1 MGTLRAELLLGHREE
16 WANGQP
22 TEEEIEVEK
31 RRAPFVP
38 HLRAANF
45 IYRHPFETIAGL
57 GATAVGT
64 IFWHHRHTNL
74 SFLQQILHTRVVG
87 QGSVLATVAG
97 IMLFREWMKA
107 NGGPFEIPGEEPLEE
122 DYPVGSFGRY
132 AKADIDKL
140 KDELEHAKK

>member
-1 MGTLRAELLLGHREE
+1 MPRGIENA
-16 WANGQP
+16 Q
-22 TEEEIEVEK
+22 IEVEK

-74 SFLQQILHTRVVG
+74 SFLQQVDIHAAAQMSCVPNPQLSANPRVYLQILHTRVVG

-107 NGGPFEIPGEEPLEE
+107 NGGPFEIPGRNGAILRHCH
-122 DYPVGSFGRY
+122 V
-132 AKADIDKL
+132 
-140 KDELEHAKK
+140 